1 MTVAERIAALLDR
14 LGLDRVFI
22 ATQMPGDIAD
32 FCLAQPHRVG
42 GLALVVASRIEPDAF
57 RALADRL
64 LVITGDS
71 GVPAEAAARAAMALA
86 RCRQH
91 LVTDYATTAWSD
103 VAADRP
109 DELCGGLQA
118 FFTHL
123 ASPACPPLPASGTT
137 AGLDW
142 RCSGSGP
149 ALLLFPFFLAASQ
162 WDPVIDR
169 LSRHFTVISLGGPHV
184 GGAAMLEDRAGLAGY
199 QDMFSV
205 LLRRMAIPSDA
216 RVLEVGCGTAA
227 LGRSLLR
234 TRPDIEITGVD
245 LNGYLLREAAAI
257 ARSQR
262 VSIGNAGPG
271 SLSLASG
278 DATDLPLP
286 DAAFDAVYSVT
297 VLEEC
302 DGDAALAEMVRV
314 ARPGAPVGVA
324 VRAIDMVQW
333 WNLDLPDHIAAVA
346 SMQPQSRS
354 PGSIADRSLYRCMAA
369 AGLERVR
376 GFPYLL
382 GFDRPDGPMWKYRAA
397 HVRSALDQA
406 DRKTW
411 DHACREA
418 AEAGLLFQANPLHC
432 AVGWRPAG
440 ATPSLR

>member
-14 LGLDRVFI
+14 LGLDRAFI
-22 ATQMPGDIAD
+22 ATQMPGDIAE

-42 GLALVVASRIEPDAF
+42 AVALVVASRIEPDAF
-57 RALADRL
+57 RALANRL
-64 LVITGDS
+64 LMITGNS
-71 GVPAEAAARAAMALA
+71 GIPSEAAARAATTLA
-86 RCRQH
+86 ECRQYRMK
-91 LVTDYATTAWSD
+91 DYATTAWTD

-109 DELCGGLQA
+109 DELCAGLQA
-118 FFTHL
+118 FFAGF
-123 ASPACPPLPASGTT
+123 ASPACPALPASGTT
-137 AGLDW
+137 AGLHW

-149 ALLLFPFFLAASQ
+149 PLLLFPFFLAASQ

-199 QDMFSV
+199 GDMFSV
-205 LLRRMAIPSDA
+205 LLRRMAIPPGA

-227 LGRSLLR
+227 LSRSLLR
-234 TRPDIEITGVD
+234 AHPDLEITGVD
-245 LNGYLLREAAAI
+245 INGYLLREAAAI
-257 ARSQR
+257 ARSER
-262 VSIGNAGPG
+262 IRIGNAGPG

-324 VRAIDMVQW
+324 VRAIDMAQW
-333 WNLDLPDHIAAVA
+333 WNLDLPDHIATVA

-354 PGSIADRSLYRCMAA
+354 PGSIADRSLYRRMAG

-382 GFDRPDGPMWKYRAA
+382 GFDRPDGPMWKYRAS
-397 HVRSALDQA
+397 HVRSALDRA
-406 DRKTW
+406 DRETW
-411 DHACREA
+411 DHACRDAE
-418 AEAGLLFQANPLHC
+418 EAGLLFQANPLHC
-432 AVGWRPAG
+432 AVGWRPAS
-440 ATPSLR
+440 ATGSPR